1 MAELT
6 KTALGALSLKTE
18 MYSGAQIDTIKAE
31 LEGKLTAAIH
41 YKGSVASFEALP
53 TDAAEGD
60 MYNVG
65 SDLAG
70 DNYVWTGSAWD
81 KLAASFVLTKE
92 ATDAFGYVD
101 EVTVNGTKVE
111 IVENV
116 LALTDVASAAALTA
130 VDGRVTTL
138 EGKVAALEAVPASKV
153 VLTDSASTGKA
164 VTGTFERGEDGSIT
178 VNGVA
183 SAAELKNAIDRI
195 DGIVATGGEPNV
207 INSVKVKDGDAVD
220 TLIISEKAV
229 TIDLTAYA
237 KDDDLDAAEGRLD
250 DLEALVDTAK
260 AAAWTA
266 KQDALSEGQLA
277 ACNSGVTADWK
288 ATNDAAV
295 AAAATEADLTLAE
308 NRVAALEGLVDGD
321 KVAAWDGKQAAL
333 DSTQMDAVNS
343 GVNATWKGAADQ
355 DIADLKAAS
364 ATHAA
369 AADLTALKA
378 RVDGLAGLTALDLDA
393 DISSYDLAAKI
404 NAIIAAVV
412 AG

>member
-41 YKGSVASFEALP
+41 YKGSVASFEELP
-53 TDAAEGD
+53 ADAAEGD

-65 SDLAG
+65 SDLTG

-92 ATDAFGYVD
+92 AVDAFGYVD
-101 EVTVNGTKVE
+101 EVTVNGTKVD
-111 IVENV
+111 VVGNT
-116 LALTDVASAAALTA
+116 LALTDVASAAELTA
-130 VDGRVTTL
+130 VAGRVTTL
-138 EGKVAALEAVPASKV
+138 EIDVAALKAVPASKV
-153 VLTDSASTGKA
+153 VLTDSSATNKA
-164 VTGTFERGEDGSIT
+164 VTGTFERGVDGSIT
-178 VNGVA
+178 INGVA

-220 TLIISEKAV
+220 TLTITDKAV
-229 TIDLTAYA
+229 TVDLSAYA
-237 KDDDLDAAEGRLD
+237 KDTDLANAVQRLD
-250 DLEALVDTAK
+250 DLVVIVDG
-260 AAAWTA
+260 
-266 KQDALSEGQLA
+266 KQAGLSEAQLA
-277 ACNSGVTADWK
+277 ACDSGVTAAWK
-288 ATNDAAV
+288 AANDAAV

-321 KVAAWDGKQAAL
+321 KTAAWDAKQAAL

-369 AADLTALKA
+369 AADLTALKN
-378 RVDGLAGLTALDLDA
+378 RVDALAGLTALDANA
-393 DISSYDLAAKI
+393 DISSYDLVAKI
-404 NAIIAAVV
+404 NAIIAAV
-412 AG
+412 AAAQA

>member
-250 DLEALVDTAK
+250 GLEALVDTAK

-266 KQDALSEGQLA
+266 KQD
-277 ACNSGVTADWK
+277 
-288 ATNDAAV
+288 
-295 AAAATEADLTLAE
+295 
-308 NRVAALEGLVDGD
+308 
-321 KVAAWDGKQAAL
+321 AL

-378 RVDGLAGLTALDLDA
+378 RVDGLAGLTALDLDT